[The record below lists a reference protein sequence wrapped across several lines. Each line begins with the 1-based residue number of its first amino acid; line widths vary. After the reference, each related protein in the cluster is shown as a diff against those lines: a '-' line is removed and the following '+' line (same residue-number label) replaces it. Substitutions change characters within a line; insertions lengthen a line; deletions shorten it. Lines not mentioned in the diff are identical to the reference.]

1 MTKNPKPARVRFAP
15 SPTGYMHIGSARTAL
30 YNYLLARQTEG
41 SFILRIEDT
50 DQKRYQDQAEQDI
63 KEALVWMGIEP
74 DEGPDRGG
82 PFAPYRQSQRT
93 QIYREIAEELIDKD
107 QAYYCFCT
115 PERLDEL
122 REQQQ
127 KNNQTPHYD
136 GTCRGLEISKATE
149 RAVQG
154 ESHVIRFK
162 SPQEGTTT
170 AVDALRGEITVEN
183 STLDDMILI
192 KSSGQAVYHLAAMA
206 DDQLMGI
213 THVFRGSEWLPTF
226 PIHVLIYRAMNW
238 EEPIW
243 VHLSV
248 LLNPDGKGKMSKRDE
263 ELAREQGYPI
273 FIKDMEELGYI
284 PEAVINWIALMGWS
298 YDDKTEFFTLDQ
310 LVEKFA
316 VEKLNPSPAA
326 INFSKLD
333 HFNGMHIREL
343 AVEDF
348 AGRIKPWFENAGL
361 DVKEEILVPVA
372 AALQTRTKKLTE
384 VVEMGGFF
392 FRDAVEFVTD
402 RVVNEKFSAD
412 QAAKAA
418 EGILALFQGLDE
430 ITQESAE
437 VLLRELAIQQGIKAG
452 QVFGL
457 LREALTGQRVSPPI
471 FDITAILGHELV
483 LKRVVQA
490 KEALER
496 R

>member
-1 MTKNPKPARVRFAP
+1 
-15 SPTGYMHIGSARTAL
+15 
-30 YNYLLARQTEG
+30 
-41 SFILRIEDT
+41 
-50 DQKRYQDQAEQDI
+50 
-63 KEALVWMGIEP
+63 
-74 DEGPDRGG
+74 
-82 PFAPYRQSQRT
+82 
-93 QIYREIAEELIDKD
+93 
-107 QAYYCFCT
+107 
-115 PERLDEL
+115 
-122 REQQQ
+122 
-127 KNNQTPHYD
+127 
-136 GTCRGLEISKATE
+136 
-149 RAVQG
+149 
-154 ESHVIRFK
+154 VIRFK

-170 AVDALRGEITVEN
+170 AVDALRGAITVEN

-192 KSSGQAVYHLAAMA
+192 KSSGQAVYHLAAIT

-226 PIHVLIYRAMNW
+226 PIHVLIYRAMGW

-310 LVEKFA
+310 LVEKFS

-348 AGRIKPWFENAGL
+348 AWRIKPWFENAGL
-361 DVKEEILVPVA
+361 EVKEEILVPVA

-392 FRDAVEFVTD
+392 FKDEVELALD
-402 RVVNEKFSAD
+402 RVVSDKLSAS
-412 QAAKAA
+412 QAAEATS
-418 EGILALFQGLDE
+418 GILALFQGLNE

-437 VLLRELAIQQGIKAG
+437 TGLRELASQMELKAG

-457 LREALTGQRVSPPI
+457 LREALAGQKVSPPI
-471 FDITAILGHELV
+471 FDIITILGPELV
-483 LKRVVQA
+483 FERVEKM

>member
-1 MTKNPKPARVRFAP
+1 
-15 SPTGYMHIGSARTAL
+15 MHIGSARTAL

-63 KEALVWMGIEP
+63 KDALIWMGIEP
-74 DEGPDRGG
+74 DEDPDHGG

-107 QAYYCFCT
+107 QAYYCFCR

-136 GTCRGLEISKATE
+136 GTCRLLEISEAAE
-149 RAVQG
+149 RAAQG

-170 AVDALRGEITVEN
+170 AVDALRGAITVEN

-192 KSSGQAVYHLAAMA
+192 KSSGQAVYHLAAIT

-226 PIHVLIYRAMNW
+226 PIHVLIYRAMGW

-310 LVEKFA
+310 LVEKFS

-348 AGRIKPWFENAGL
+348 AWRIKPWFENAGL
-361 DVKEEILVPVA
+361 EVKEEILVPVA

-392 FRDAVEFVTD
+392 FKDEVELALD
-402 RVVNEKFSAD
+402 RVVSDKLSSS
-412 QAAKAA
+412 QAAEATS
-418 EGILALFQGLDE
+418 GILALFQGLNE

-437 VLLRELAIQQGIKAG
+437 TGLRELASQMELKAG

-457 LREALTGQRVSPPI
+457 LREALAGQKVSPPI
-471 FDITAILGHELV
+471 FDIITILGPELV
-483 LKRVVQA
+483 FERVEKM